1 MQLIRDLFTRWRVE
15 TFLILFFSALG
26 LAASVIWHAD
36 MKPVTRIAGISGPV
50 VFSAAVLILMGVLP
64 LVGLFPWLAVARRA
78 LLTISIGSVFIFA
91 SMYRAESFWAPF
103 VKRFTPQEVVQLIA
117 TNQDLDRYQAWARLQ
132 TMGRDERIHVAEG
145 LAEVL
150 RSPDEGARSSAML
163 TLDMPLRKFTVTVL
177 LKLRP
182 DLEAWVQARPGM
194 ELSEQ
199 AREAGEFAR
208 YFVAKDYR
216 SMLKALSP
224 KHRKKLPPGGLE
236 VLVLAMATDPVM
248 GTMILNGF
256 AQNGDDT
263 LRPVAQSVLAM
274 APPRI

>member
-15 TFLILFFSALG
+15 TLLILTFSALG
-26 LAASVIWHAD
+26 LAASAIWHAD

-50 VFSAAVLILMGVLP
+50 VFAAAVLILMAVLP
-64 LVGLFPWLAVARRA
+64 LVGRFPWLAVVRRT

-91 SMYRAESFWAPF
+91 AMYRAESFWAPF
-103 VKRFTPQEVVQLIA
+103 VTRFTPQEVVQLIA

-132 TMGRDERIHVAEG
+132 TMGRDERIQVAEG

-163 TLDMPLRKFTVTVL
+163 TLNLPLRKFTVTVL

-182 DLEAWVQARPGM
+182 DLEAWVQARPGA
-194 ELSEQ
+194 ELSEE

-263 LRPVAQSVLAM
+263 LKPVAQSVLAM
-274 APPRI
+274 APPRT